1 MKMLFN
7 LAVTLLSAYLLLL
20 LLVFVLQSHLLYF
33 PKVEKNITTTPDQ
46 HGYVFESVEINT
58 ADKEILHG
66 WFVPAPDAIG
76 TALLFHGNAGN
87 ISHRLAY
94 LPMFRQLKLNV
105 LIFDY
110 RGYGQSSGSPTETG
124 TYTDA
129 LAAWKYLTDN
139 RGIPPSEI
147 VLYGESLGGAIA
159 AWLATQKHVAMLILA
174 STFTSVPDLARTI
187 YPFLPV
193 HWITRFQ
200 YNTLEYLK
208 STDCPVFIAHSQ
220 HDEIVPFSHGERLFR
235 AAREPKQFLTMTNG
249 HNEGFIFMREDWT
262 SKLDLFVRTHLESP

>member
-7 LAVTLLSAYLLLL
+7 LAITLLGVYLLLL

-33 PKVEKNITTTPDQ
+33 PKVEKNIKATPDQ
-46 HGYVFESVEINT
+46 HGYIFESVKINT
-58 ADKEILHG
+58 ADNEILHG

-76 TALLFHGNAGN
+76 TALFFHGNAGN

-110 RGYGQSSGSPTETG
+110 RGYGQSSGSPTEAG
-124 TYTDA
+124 TYADA
-129 LAAWKYLTDN
+129 LATWKYLTDT
-139 RGIPPSEI
+139 RGIPSSEI
-147 VLYGESLGGAIA
+147 ILYGESLGGAIA
-159 AWLATQKHVAMLILA
+159 AWLATQKRAAMLILA

-193 HWITRFQ
+193 RWIARFQ
-200 YNTLEYLK
+200 YNTLEYLR
-208 STDCPVFIAHSQ
+208 SIDSPVFIAHSQ
-220 HDEIVPFSHGERLFR
+220 HDEIVPFSHGERLFN
-235 AAREPKQFLTMTNG
+235 AANEPKQFLMMTNG
-249 HNEGFIFMREDWT
+249 HNEGFIFMREDWIKRLE
-262 SKLDLFVRTHLESP
+262 SFVRMHLESP